1 MVHRHAPA
9 KAVFTPS
16 TCLNQLFQTPPLS
29 SHSSTCGEGAC
40 PRSAAKQSQNRKTR
54 CTRQSPVA
62 GFSAASQRNGGK
74 PPRHKQQQPSHAV
87 IPSQVSALSLN
98 ACGSTLDSRELALN
112 VQLITS
118 REAMECQL
126 NPTPTA
132 CVRADIPKAVGHI
145 SSPPLS
151 MIVNL
156 SFRIGIWDAYW
167 LQNCAELMKPT

>member
-1 MVHRHAPA
+1 
-9 KAVFTPS
+9 
-16 TCLNQLFQTPPLS
+16 
-29 SHSSTCGEGAC
+29 
-40 PRSAAKQSQNRKTR
+40 
-54 CTRQSPVA
+54 
-62 GFSAASQRNGGK
+62 
-74 PPRHKQQQPSHAV
+74 
-87 IPSQVSALSLN
+87 
-98 ACGSTLDSRELALN
+98 
-112 VQLITS
+112 
-118 REAMECQL
+118 MECQL